1 MSKLLKI
8 IKKDE
13 TISLS
18 IDQLQEFC
26 GDGVIILQN
35 EDIPN
40 LTVEMF
46 LNYGAM
52 IVLFYPEENH
62 LKIGHFVA
70 LTEWKG
76 RLSYFDSYG
85 LGIDQINSQEKHLS
99 SLVNKLIRLGYVL
112 ETNQRQFQPLNDKSA
127 TCGRFACLR
136 ALQREMSNS
145 EFSQWLDRPL
155 HLETPDD
162 IVSALTIS
170 IDLKK

>member
-52 IVLFYPEENH
+52 IILFYPEENN
-62 LKIGHFVA
+62 LKIGH
-70 LTEWKG
+70 L
-76 RLSYFDSYG
+76 L
-85 LGIDQINSQEKHLS
+85 L
-99 SLVNKLIRLGYVL
+99 
-112 ETNQRQFQPLNDKSA
+112 
-127 TCGRFACLR
+127 
-136 ALQREMSNS
+136 
-145 EFSQWLDRPL
+145 
-155 HLETPDD
+155 
-162 IVSALTIS
+162 
-170 IDLKK
+170 